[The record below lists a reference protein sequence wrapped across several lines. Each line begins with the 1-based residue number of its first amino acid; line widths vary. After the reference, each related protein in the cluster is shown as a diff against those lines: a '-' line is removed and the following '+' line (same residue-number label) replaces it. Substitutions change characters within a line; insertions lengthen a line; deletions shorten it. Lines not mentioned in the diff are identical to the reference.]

1 MQTHREKNRTEQ
13 LSLFAAAAS
22 LIQPFAAE
30 ARAQCQVELQFH
42 IKPKGED
49 GSAQVAELI
58 RELQASG
65 DPAVVGHLPKV
76 RAALKAAMHMNPR

>member
-1 MQTHREKNRTEQ
+1 M
-13 LSLFAAAAS
+13 
-22 LIQPFAAE
+22 
-30 ARAQCQVELQFH
+30 ELQFH

-76 RAALKAAMHMNPR
+76 RAAVKAALWSPGDSMQRDSCGLSAAQGEGQLGGE